1 MRSDP
6 IRVMIVNDTIV
17 EDEEMFQLGVVL
29 SDELLS
35 CGVELGD
42 PSTVNITIE
51 DDDRK
56 WNNSTS
62 DL

>member
-29 SDELLS
+29 SDELPS

-42 PSTVNITIE
+42 PSMVNITIE

-56 WNNSTS
+56 WNNSIS

>member
-56 WNNSTS
+56 
-62 DL
+62 

>member
-1 MRSDP
+1 MMRSDP

-29 SDELLS
+29 SDELTS
-35 CGVELGD
+35 CGVELVD
-42 PSTVNITIE
+42 PSTVNVTIE

-56 WNNSTS
+56 
-62 DL
+62 